1 MSTAAP
7 FLEVRSVVKRYHN
20 HTALDEV
27 SLNLQSGRIFGLLGP
42 NGAGKTTLIRIIN
55 QIIGPDEGQLLLE
68 GRPLS
73 YADTHR
79 MGYLPEERGLYKKMK
94 IGDQALYL
102 AQLRGLSARDARQQ
116 VRHWFTRLDI
126 QGWVDKKVEELS
138 KGMQQK
144 VQFACTVLHRPD
156 LIILDE
162 PFSGFDPV
170 NAEVLKQEILNLQR
184 DGATLLFSTHR
195 METVEEMCQDIAL
208 IHKSKVVLSG
218 ETGEIRRRFSDRT
231 YLLRHEGEFQWP
243 VQGVERP
250 SIPNSDSEKVPLS
263 EYHSEKVPSS
273 EYHSEKVPS
282 SGSDVVKAPSAHS
295 NEESAVRE
303 TRVRLTQG
311 SLNDLL
317 AHCIAQKIE
326 LHSVEEIRPGFH
338 EIFIKTV
345 KESQP

>member
-1 MSTAAP
+1 
-7 FLEVRSVVKRYHN
+7 
-20 HTALDEV
+20 
-27 SLNLQSGRIFGLLGP
+27 
-42 NGAGKTTLIRIIN
+42 
-55 QIIGPDEGQLLLE
+55 
-68 GRPLS
+68 
-73 YADTHR
+73 
-79 MGYLPEERGLYKKMK
+79 
-94 IGDQALYL
+94 
-102 AQLRGLSARDARQQ
+102 LSARDARQQ

-243 VQGVERP
+243 AQGVERP
-250 SIPNSDSEKVPLS
+250 SIPNSDSEKA
-263 EYHSEKVPSS
+263 PSS
-273 EYHSEKVPS
+273 EYHSEKAPS
-282 SGSDVVKAPSAHS
+282 SGPDLVKAPSAHS